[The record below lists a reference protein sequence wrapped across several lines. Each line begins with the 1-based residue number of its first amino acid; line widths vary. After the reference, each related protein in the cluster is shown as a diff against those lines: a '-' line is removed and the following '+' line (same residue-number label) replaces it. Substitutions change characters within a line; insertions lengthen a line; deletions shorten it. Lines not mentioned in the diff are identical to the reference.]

1 MPIRLLGIRT
11 AKLEEESAPQQM
23 NLFDYLETIQ
33 ETQKQPKRKDEKHQ
47 KLDQALDQIRKKF
60 GDDAVM
66 RAAFLKKEEKDPK
79 EQG

>member
-1 MPIRLLGIRT
+1 MPSVVD
-11 AKLEEESAPQQM
+11 AS
-23 NLFDYLETIQ
+23 FLETFK
-33 ETQKQPKRKDEKHQ
+33 E

>member
-1 MPIRLLGIRT
+1 
-11 AKLEEESAPQQM
+11 M